1 MNFNKIPPVPTSTQ
15 ILDITF
21 RKAREHGQQ
30 KNLKGNW
37 LQIIRAKEAL
47 KLDVVKDSICNK
59 LEGILS
65 SFPQTYDLPAF
76 YQRLLELTLE
86 PALLKKGL
94 ASLVWAEQQIKKFQK
109 EYVHRVIKEKDPQ
122 RVKLLSGQAYGR
134 ISSVLK
140 QISPQ
145 LEYLEESRQIM
156 RTYPDIKE
164 MFTVCV
170 YGFPNVGKTSLLNK
184 LSGTK
189 AKVAAYAF
197 TTKSINSGFINI
209 NGHPVQILDVPGTL
223 ARPEKMNLIELQ
235 AELVLEEL
243 AKVIIFVLD
252 LTQSC
257 GYTLKQQEE
266 LLKKVRK
273 QKKVLLY
280 LSKKDITPQE
290 VLDEFT
296 LKYYSLEEIKEILGK
311 MVEQEAKEK
320 MENEEKVIREQ

>member
-1 MNFNKIPPVPTSTQ
+1 MNFNKIPPVPTTIQ

-59 LEGILS
+59 LERILS
-65 SFPQTYDLPAF
+65 SFPQTCDLPQF
-76 YQRLLELTLE
+76 YQRLLTLTLE
-86 PALLKKGL
+86 PAQLKKGL

-109 EYVHRVIKEKDPQ
+109 EYVHRVIKEKDPKK
-122 RVKLLSGQAYGR
+122 VKLLSGQAYGR

-140 QISPQ
+140 QISKQ
-145 LEYLEESRQIM
+145 LEYLEECRQIM

-184 LSGTK
+184 LTGTK

-197 TTKSINSGFINI
+197 TTKSINSGFIEI
-209 NGHPVQILDVPGTL
+209 KGHQIQMLDVPGTL
-223 ARPEKMNLIELQ
+223 ARPDKMNLIELQ

-243 AKVIIFVLD
+243 AKVIIFVMD

-257 GYTLKQQEE
+257 GYTIKQQEE
-266 LLKKVRK
+266 LLKKVHK
-273 QKKVLLY
+273 KKKVLVY
-280 LSKKDITPQE
+280 LSKNDITAPE
-290 VLDEFT
+290 MLEEFK
-296 LKYYSLEEIKEILGK
+296 LKYYSLEEIKVILGE
-311 MVEQEAKEK
+311 MVELEIKEK
-320 MENEEKVIREQ
+320 GETEKKVAEE

>member
-1 MNFNKIPPVPTSTQ
+1 MNFNKIPPVPTTIQ

-65 SFPQTYDLPAF
+65 SFPQTCDLPQF
-76 YQRLLELTLE
+76 YQRLLTLTLE
-86 PALLKKGL
+86 PAQLKKGL

-122 RVKLLSGQAYGR
+122 KVKLLSGQAYGR

-140 QISPQ
+140 QISKQ
-145 LEYLEESRQIM
+145 LEYLEECRQIM

-184 LSGTK
+184 LTGTK

-197 TTKSINSGFINI
+197 TTKSINSGFIEI
-209 NGHPVQILDVPGTL
+209 KGHQIQMLDVPGTL
-223 ARPEKMNLIELQ
+223 ARPDKMNLIELQ

-243 AKVIIFVLD
+243 AKVIIFVMD

-257 GYTLKQQEE
+257 GYTIKQQEE
-266 LLKKVRK
+266 LLKKVHK
-273 QKKVLLY
+273 KKKVLVY
-280 LSKKDITPQE
+280 LSKNDITAPE
-290 VLDEFT
+290 MLEEFK
-296 LKYYSLEEIKEILGK
+296 LKYYSLEEIKVILGE
-311 MVEQEAKEK
+311 MVELEIKEK
-320 MENEEKVIREQ
+320 GETEKKVAEE